1 MRIGTP
7 EAEWHR
13 YILANRCEYAFALYG
28 AVVKFSL
35 FTEIDTYWSVTWLTW
50 LTNSLSLHNSGIAQ
64 LKTCQERSENASERQ
79 AIHPVRRC
87 GHTVR
92 YAEIHTLDERVV
104 RPP

>member
-1 MRIGTP
+1 MLEFCARRLIRAPCIAQDSRRIGTP

-50 LTNSLSLHNSGIAQ
+50 LTLS
-64 LKTCQERSENASERQ
+64 
-79 AIHPVRRC
+79 
-87 GHTVR
+87 
-92 YAEIHTLDERVV
+92 
-104 RPP
+104 